1 MKATPVGVRSHFAT
15 QTFLKPFA
23 VCSVLCL
30 GMTGCREQAS
40 AFPLSLQQVRQ
51 MSPTNSMHIS
61 FEERGGKI
69 FVSVIDKFG
78 DSHIHN
84 LDFGGVTKQQAL
96 EVLKRKQ
103 TELVAHP

>member
-1 MKATPVGVRSHFAT
+1 MKAVSFGARSHFAT
-15 QTFLKPFA
+15 QTFFKLFA

-30 GMTGCREQAS
+30 GVTGCSEQSS

-84 LDFGGVTKQQAL
+84 LDFSGVTKQQAL
-96 EVLKRKQ
+96 EVLKQKQ
-103 TELVAHP
+103 TELEAHP